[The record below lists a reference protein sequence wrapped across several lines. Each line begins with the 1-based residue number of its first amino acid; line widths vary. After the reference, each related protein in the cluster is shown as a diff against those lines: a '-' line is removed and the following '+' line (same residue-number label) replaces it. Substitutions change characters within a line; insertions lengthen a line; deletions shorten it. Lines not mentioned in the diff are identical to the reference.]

1 MYSII
6 ILVNL
11 WNLMNSLRISRQVH
25 WIMLII
31 EKTFAVIALFFIILI
46 PVQIGFSFLSL
57 AFAGPYIKEYDSLT
71 GGLKM
76 QIITMMGQ

>member
-6 ILVNL
+6 ILANL
-11 WNLMNSLRISRQVH
+11 YNLLSALRIIRQVH

-31 EKTFAVIALFFIILI
+31 EKTFGVIGLFMIILL

-57 AFAGPYIKEYDSLT
+57 VFVGPYLTDYASLI

-76 QIITMMGQ
+76 